1 VGSYESQHLQM
12 PFADHYTS
20 SAHTI
25 PEENPMS
32 EESTTQRAL
41 QIALS
46 TQPALTT
53 LTAPEDQNPDPDS
66 PKPAIR
72 RCCSAWQRAFKAYM
86 KRQAKSGVD
95 VPDENTGDQNDEEE
109 DRSYDHIFAEKEA
122 GVAYCNAMPMLAGHE
137 GVATSLPAL
146 PTASS
151 SEPFL
156 PSEPASSS
164 TPHRLL

>member
-1 VGSYESQHLQM
+1 
-12 PFADHYTS
+12 
-20 SAHTI
+20 
-25 PEENPMS
+25 MS

-53 LTAPEDQNPDPDS
+53 LTAPEDQNSDPDS

-95 VPDENTGDQNDEEE
+95 VPDENTGDQSDEEE

-137 GVATSLPAL
+137 GVRDFIACAAHGILIGAIPAER
-146 PTASS
+146 TGQ
-151 SEPFL
+151 
-156 PSEPASSS
+156 
-164 TPHRLL
+164 LLYAAQIALAVVQSQRKSIKSIWD